1 VVGCGWE
8 PEGGGG
14 RTGAGTDRRTDE
26 GFLGVEG
33 KGEVGDGDVPVQ
45 WDEVEG
51 FPVEEDIPCGDVG
64 ELGGS
69 TFAGG
74 S

>member
-1 VVGCGWE
+1 
-8 PEGGGG
+8 
-14 RTGAGTDRRTDE
+14 
-26 GFLGVEG
+26 LGVEG